1 MNKEKIFVVGDVHG
15 QITMVEKLLKHWKP
29 EEEQLLFV
37 GDLADR
43 GENSKATLE
52 LARDLVEKQNAIV
65 IKGNHDEMLEMFLE
79 NPSEHVMLYYM
90 NGGGSTVN
98 SLLGREANQQEF
110 EKNAQEI
117 KEQYPWLLPFLKSL
131 PLHYEWEDYLFVHAG
146 VNLRKDNWR
155 DSSNHDFVWIREGFY
170 DQPNH
175 TDKTIIF
182 GHTVTATLN
191 KGVNNFDIW
200 ESGDGLIG
208 LDGGAVYGGKM
219 HALVLT
225 KDKIEDHYFVENEG
239 YRF

>member
-29 EEEQLLFV
+29 KEEQLLFI

-98 SLLGREANQQEF
+98 SLLGQKQTN
-110 EKNAQEI
+110 KN
-117 KEQYPWLLPFLKSL
+117 LKKMFKKL
-131 PLHYEWEDYLFVHAG
+131 
-146 VNLRKDNWR
+146 K
-155 DSSNHDFVWIREGFY
+155 
-170 DQPNH
+170 
-175 TDKTIIF
+175 
-182 GHTVTATLN
+182 
-191 KGVNNFDIW
+191 NNIHGCF
-200 ESGDGLIG
+200 
-208 LDGGAVYGGKM
+208 
-219 HALVLT
+219 H
-225 KDKIEDHYFVENEG
+225 F
-239 YRF
+239 

>member
-52 LARDLVEKQNAIV
+52 LARDLVEKQNTIV

-191 KGVNNFDIW
+191 KGVNNFDVW

>member
-191 KGVNNFDIW
+191 KGVNNFDVW